1 MIITDESKLRL
12 DCSEVTL
19 EEYSSLKDQLERELR
34 LSAELGH
41 AGIGLAAPQIG
52 IAKRMAIIRLGDD
65 FSVDL
70 VNCKIKKGYDK
81 AIFENEGCLS
91 FPDRFENTFRY
102 QEIEVVDNLIWPYSF
117 ISTGLMAVAC
127 QHELDHLVG
136 KLLFDNAISNNP
148 IKKVINHNIFK

>member
-12 DCSEVTL
+12 DCSDVTL
-19 EEYSSLKDQLERELR
+19 EEYGPIKDQLERELKR
-34 LSAELGH
+34 SA

-52 IAKRMAIIRLGDD
+52 IAKRLAIIRLSTD

-70 VNCKIKKGYDK
+70 VNCRIKKGYDK

-91 FPDRFENTFRY
+91 FPNRFENTFRY

-136 KLLFDNAISNNP
+136 KLLSDNAISKKP